1 MWEFKTIYDG
11 YHKKEYAVRVVDGAI
26 STQTPDNGVWFDASE
41 REDILGQNYLS
52 DLTNNA

>member
-11 YHKKEYAVRVVDGAI
+11 YLRREYAVKVVDGVI
-26 STQTPDNGVWFDASE
+26 STEAPMNGVWFDDSE
-41 REDILGQNYLS
+41 REDILARNYLS